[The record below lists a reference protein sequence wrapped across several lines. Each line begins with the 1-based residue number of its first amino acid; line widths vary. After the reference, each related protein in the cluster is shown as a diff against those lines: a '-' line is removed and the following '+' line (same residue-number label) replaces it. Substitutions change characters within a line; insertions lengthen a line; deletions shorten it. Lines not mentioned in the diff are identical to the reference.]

1 MNITKT
7 IMTIAIASALTMQFS
22 ACKEA
27 QHENPLLA
35 ESQLPY
41 GAPDFTG
48 MQQPDASSLLKAR
61 GL

>member
-1 MNITKT
+1 
-7 IMTIAIASALTMQFS
+7 MTIGIASAMTMQFS

>member
-27 QHENPLLA
+27 QHENP
-35 ESQLPY
+35 P
-41 GAPDFTG
+41 
-48 MQQPDASSLLKAR
+48 AR
-61 GL
+61 